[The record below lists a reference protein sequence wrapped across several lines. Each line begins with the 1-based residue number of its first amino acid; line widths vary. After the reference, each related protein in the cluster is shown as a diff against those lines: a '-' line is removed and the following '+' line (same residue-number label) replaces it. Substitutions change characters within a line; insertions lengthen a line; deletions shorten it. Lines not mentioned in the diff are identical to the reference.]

1 MLFRRRTPRTGSVSA
16 IADFWTWWSSSR
28 TRVRETIDAGGAE
41 TLADEL
47 NGLVTAIHPDLQW
60 EFARGS
66 RSRHALVVSPG
77 GNPRVRVAA
86 ARWYAEAPAPDEDWE
101 YHRCRQAD
109 PEALSATIGIGGE
122 RLDLGELRFGWT
134 VNTDRHSI
142 DVTSYHPGFADLPDA
157 VRGQITFLAL
167 DWLLGEDAVEIW
179 IGAVAWTDTPEPDL
193 RPPAGLTAEVRDLAA
208 TQTGEP
214 VWALATGRDPS
225 GAPVVATLQV
235 PLRSAR
241 WPQYDTHVAVV
252 LPYRVAN
259 EGGLPV
265 DASLKA
271 LRDFEDRLT
280 ARLDV
285 HGELVA
291 HESSG
296 GRRTLHYYVD
306 GAGDA
311 VRTVR
316 DSVAEWREGRGAVNH
331 TYDPEFAGVAHL
343 S

>member
-1 MLFRRRTPRTGSVSA
+1 MVLRRRTPSTGSVPA

-28 TRVRETIDAGGAE
+28 TRVRETIEAGDAR

-47 NGLVTAIHPDLQW
+47 GRRVSAIHPDLQW
-60 EFARGS
+60 EFAKGA

-77 GNPRVRVAA
+77 GNPRVRAAA
-86 ARWYAEAPAPDEDWE
+86 ARWYAEAPAPDDIWE

-109 PEALSATIGIGGE
+109 PDALTARLEIGGE
-122 RLDLGELRFGWT
+122 RLDLGELRFAWT
-134 VNTDRHSI
+134 VNADRRGI
-142 DVTSYHPGFADLPDA
+142 DVTAYHPAFAGLPDA
-157 VRGQITFLAL
+157 ARGQITFLAL

-179 IGAVAWTDTPEPDL
+179 IGAVAWTVAAEADL
-193 RPPAGLTAEVRDLAA
+193 RPPAALTAAVRDLA
-208 TQTGEP
+208 TTPTGEA
-214 VWALATGRDPS
+214 VWALASGRDRS
-225 GAPVVATLQV
+225 GAVVVATLQV

-265 DASLKA
+265 DASLTA
-271 LRDFEDRLT
+271 LREFEDRLT
-280 ARLDV
+280 ALLDV
-285 HGELVA
+285 NGELVA

-311 VRTVR
+311 VRTIR
-316 DSVAEWREGRGAVNH
+316 DSLSEWREGRGKANDS
-331 TYDPEFAGVAHL
+331 YDPEFAGVAHL